1 MKKTIMYCHGRG
13 SSGGGSKATIIKD
26 YFDTCNFVGNDYP
39 TNDPV
44 QTMSDK
50 PMPVPLHEMKEF
62 WRYVQILKGDIAIH
76 NPDVVVASSFGGAAL
91 LRVILEGG
99 WNGPTVFLA
108 QAGHKFAVSE
118 SLPKRHEAI
127 FIHGKQD
134 EVVAFEG
141 SEALA
146 ATSDNAR
153 LIPVI
158 DGHRLKAEESREA
171 YLAAITELLR

>member
-13 SSGGGSKATIIKD
+13 STGRGSKATIIMNH
-26 YFDTCNFVGNDYP
+26 FDTCQFVGNDYP

-44 QTMSDK
+44 QTMADK
-50 PMPVPLHEMKEF
+50 AMPVSLHEMKEF

-76 NPDVVVASSFGGAAL
+76 KPDVVVASSFGGAAL

-108 QAGHKFAVSE
+108 QAGYKFTVSKT
-118 SLPKRHEAI
+118 LPKGHKTI

-141 SEALA
+141 SEILA
-146 ATSDNAR
+146 ATSENAR
-153 LIPVI
+153 LVPVT
-158 DGHRLKAEESREA
+158 DGHRLKAAESREA
-171 YLAAITELLR
+171 YLAAITELLN